1 MKEIKPRILKILVE
15 KPSLSQLD
23 LEQLQ
28 EWENEGG
35 NPNAKSDF
43 FNDVS
48 PLKPGRIFEVKAGE
62 LSYQDGKLYYE
73 VEIEL
78 LALH

>member
-1 MKEIKPRILKILVE
+1 MKKIKPRILKVLIE
-15 KPSLSQLD
+15 RPSLTQLD
-23 LEQLQ
+23 LEQLGQ
-28 EWENEGG
+28 WENEGG

-43 FNDVS
+43 FNKVS
-48 PLKPGRIFEVKAGE
+48 PIKPGQIFEVKTGD
-62 LSYQDGKLYYE
+62 LSYEDGKLYYE